1 MYAIN
6 SGGVKLMR
14 YLLALLFIFLVGCS
28 EKDKVLTEKIK
39 LTQGDL
45 YGYELNTVNVFEGIP
60 YAKPP
65 INDLRWKPPVKHNG
79 WDKDLLAIEM
89 PHSCMQPTEYGLNAF
104 IGLWIEGSGMN
115 WFSKKLIYLG
125 AGLMPFLNGEA
136 NQSEDCLY
144 LNIVTPKII
153 NQKLP
158 VMMWIHG
165 GGYRYGN
172 GSGSYLNKDL
182 VTNNVILVSI
192 NYRLGSMGYFAHPYL
207 SAESKNNSSGN
218 YGTLDQ
224 IHALKWIKDN
234 IEAFGGD
241 PDNITI
247 FGESAGG
254 HSVRQ
259 LMSSPLSKG
268 LFHKAIA
275 QSSYGIRN
283 YINLKTSNGSVK
295 SAEDAG
301 RDFVKT
307 LGIREDENLLNNLRK
322 ISAENLIQVGS
333 LSIGENVTSE
343 DDWQISSYW
352 MPVVD
357 GWVFE
362 DSDLNVSRYG
372 KTHNVPLLIGF
383 NSFEGSSLLP
393 LFYTKE
399 QNKNDSDWTST
410 IWNLA
415 ITDQYTKI
423 PSEYIDWA
431 KNIKLDKYLASQK
444 LWGDLNFGSSSYYSA
459 INHSKV
465 NADTYFYYFNRAPA
479 SSKQIIGATHGAE
492 IMYLFNSFIPGWPK
506 NNIDDDIGKQMRL
519 DWTNFAKTGDL
530 SKFGWPRFSDQQT
543 MQMNYQT
550 EMSYTKIYEEN
561 LFKSM
566 NYFYNNNLKP

>member
-28 EKDKVLTEKIK
+28 EKDKVLTEKIT

-65 INDLRWKPPVKHNG
+65 INDLRWRPPIKHNG

-283 YINLKTSNGSVK
+283 YINLNTSNGSVK

-301 RDFVKT
+301 RDFVRT
-307 LGIREDENLLNNLRK
+307 LGVIEDENLLKEVKKEYEILSKLKKENINSSQK
-322 ISAENLIQVGS
+322 IESLYKDLKMTNEQIWAIENEKRLFEKNSDFREKFIQVCR
-333 LSIGENVTSE
+333 
-343 DDWQISSYW
+343 D
-352 MPVVD
+352 
-357 GWVFE
+357 
-362 DSDLNVSRYG
+362 
-372 KTHNVPLLIGF
+372 
-383 NSFEGSSLLP
+383 
-393 LFYTKE
+393 
-399 QNKNDSDWTST
+399 
-410 IWNLA
+410 
-415 ITDQYTKI
+415 
-423 PSEYIDWA
+423 EYISNDKRA
-431 KNIKLDKYLASQK
+431 KIK
-444 LWGDLNFGSSSYYSA
+444 
-459 INHSKV
+459 
-465 NADTYFYYFNRAPA
+465 R
-479 SSKQIIGATHGAE
+479 E
-492 IMYLFNSFIPGWPK
+492 I
-506 NNIDDDIGKQMRL
+506 NNILDSYIKEVKQH
-519 DWTNFAKTGDL
+519 
-530 SKFGWPRFSDQQT
+530 
-543 MQMNYQT
+543 
-550 EMSYTKIYEEN
+550 TKY
-561 LFKSM
+561 
-566 NYFYNNNLKP
+566 